1 MGPGAIGFHTIRPV
15 PRSYSKLDF
24 EGLMEPLAKSRLQ
37 TKEASQPTSFGQSR
51 LFRKIEPYL
60 YLAPASI
67 FILFVFIYPIIQII
81 RMSLLEKTATGAQ
94 VFSFANYRLVFEDP
108 VFWASME
115 NNFKL
120 LLSVPIMTALALF
133 IALLL
138 FDRVV
143 GWRIYRSILFVPY
156 ILAVPVVATTFVYL
170 LGLNGILN
178 HLLRLVGLGFFAQ
191 DWLGSATWVI
201 PSIGVVIIY
210 RELGF
215 GLVLFLARLM
225 SLDKEILEAA
235 EMDGAN
241 WWQVHYYVTIP
252 QLTSVIQFY
261 VVVELITMLS
271 WVFAYVYT
279 MTGGGPGFASTIM
292 EFYIWKHAFAFRS
305 PGIASA
311 LAVILLL
318 TTTIFIFLQLR
329 LRRQPLEV
337 S

>member
-1 MGPGAIGFHTIRPV
+1 
-15 PRSYSKLDF
+15 
-24 EGLMEPLAKSRLQ
+24 MEPIANSQLQVKPASRR
-37 TKEASQPTSFGQSR
+37 TPFNQSR
-51 LFRKIEPYL
+51 FFQGIEPYL

-67 FILFVFIYPIIQII
+67 FILFVFVYPIIQIV
-81 RMSLLEKTATGAQ
+81 RMSLLEKTAAGTQ
-94 VFSFANYRLVFEDP
+94 IFSLANYRLVFEDP

-115 NNFKL
+115 NNGKL
-120 LLSVPIMTALALF
+120 LLSVPVMTVLALF

-138 FDRVV
+138 FDRVH
-143 GWRIYRSILFVPY
+143 GWQIYRSILFMPY

-170 LGLNGILN
+170 LGLNGIFN
-178 HLLRLVGLGFFAQ
+178 HLLRLVGLGFFAH

-210 RELGF
+210 REMGF

-225 SLDKEILEAA
+225 SLDTEILEAA

-252 QLTSVIQFY
+252 QLSSVIQFY

-318 TTTIFIFLQLR
+318 ATTAFIFLQLR
-329 LRRQPLEV
+329 LRRRPLEV
-337 S
+337 L